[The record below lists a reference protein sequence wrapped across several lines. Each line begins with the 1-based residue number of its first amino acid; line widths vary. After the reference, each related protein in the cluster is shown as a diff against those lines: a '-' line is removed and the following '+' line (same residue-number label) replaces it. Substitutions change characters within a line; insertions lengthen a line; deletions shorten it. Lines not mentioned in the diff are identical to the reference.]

1 MPSNFFFPKAIQ
13 VFPRLILVPRHYIVP
28 IYIYYDNL
36 FTYQA
41 QCSSVTQMWQ
51 LRNPCECNIPKKSS
65 QLAPKYST
73 VQRHELMHI
82 VCQSIK
88 LKRSESRLKKKRAF
102 YSALVL
108 FQGKSKGKLEYQQ
121 KVVGESNDFF
131 SLFFFHFSIFFFQ
144 QQMFSKGKYTQVRP
158 GCIFLR

>member
-1 MPSNFFFPKAIQ
+1 
-13 VFPRLILVPRHYIVP
+13 
-28 IYIYYDNL
+28 
-36 FTYQA
+36 
-41 QCSSVTQMWQ
+41 
-51 LRNPCECNIPKKSS
+51 
-65 QLAPKYST
+65 
-73 VQRHELMHI
+73 MHI

-131 SLFFFHFSIFFFQ
+131 SLFFFHFFFPATNVQ
-144 QQMFSKGKYTQVRP
+144 
-158 GCIFLR
+158 

>member
-1 MPSNFFFPKAIQ
+1 
-13 VFPRLILVPRHYIVP
+13 
-28 IYIYYDNL
+28 
-36 FTYQA
+36 
-41 QCSSVTQMWQ
+41 
-51 LRNPCECNIPKKSS
+51 
-65 QLAPKYST
+65 
-73 VQRHELMHI
+73 MHI

-131 SLFFFHFSIFFFQ
+131 SLFFFHFSIFF
-144 QQMFSKGKYTQVRP
+144 SSNKCSVREST
-158 GCIFLR
+158 LR

>member
-1 MPSNFFFPKAIQ
+1 
-13 VFPRLILVPRHYIVP
+13 
-28 IYIYYDNL
+28 
-36 FTYQA
+36 
-41 QCSSVTQMWQ
+41 
-51 LRNPCECNIPKKSS
+51 
-65 QLAPKYST
+65 
-73 VQRHELMHI
+73 MHK

-108 FQGKSKGKLEYQQ
+108 FQGKSKGKLENQQ
-121 KVVGESNDFF
+121 KVVGESNGVFF
-131 SLFFFHFSIFFFQ
+131 SFFPSFLHFFFQ

>member
-1 MPSNFFFPKAIQ
+1 
-13 VFPRLILVPRHYIVP
+13 
-28 IYIYYDNL
+28 
-36 FTYQA
+36 
-41 QCSSVTQMWQ
+41 
-51 LRNPCECNIPKKSS
+51 
-65 QLAPKYST
+65 
-73 VQRHELMHI
+73 MHK

-108 FQGKSKGKLEYQQ
+108 FQGKSKGKLENQQ
-121 KVVGESNDFF
+121 KVVDESNDFF
-131 SLFFFHFSIFFFQ
+131 SLFFLIFTFFFQ

>member
-1 MPSNFFFPKAIQ
+1 
-13 VFPRLILVPRHYIVP
+13 
-28 IYIYYDNL
+28 
-36 FTYQA
+36 
-41 QCSSVTQMWQ
+41 
-51 LRNPCECNIPKKSS
+51 
-65 QLAPKYST
+65 
-73 VQRHELMHI
+73 MHI

-131 SLFFFHFSIFFFQ
+131 SLFFFSIFPFF
-144 QQMFSKGKYTQVRP
+144 FSSNKCSVREST
-158 GCIFLR
+158 LR